1 MEETAA
7 LSLAPWEIP
16 TNTET
21 QPVPIWSGVRALMLA
36 VLDDAINSLSSS
48 EGLIRAEAEIWIA
61 SGEGRYV
68 FSFLV
73 ICETLELEPS
83 VVRQSVMDLL
93 GRKRKRGRL
102 LARTRPN
109 VRHKGT
115 LQLATGNHRSRR
127 VRDRRA
133 VSLSG

>member
-21 QPVPIWSGVRALMLA
+21 QSLQPWSGVRALMLA

-48 EGLIRAEAEIWIA
+48 ESLIRAEAQVWIA

-73 ICETLELEPS
+73 ICESLELEPN
-83 VVRQSVMDLL
+83 VVRRSVMDLL
-93 GRKRKRGRL
+93 GKKRKRGRL
-102 LARTRPN
+102 LERTRPN

-115 LQLATGNHRSRR
+115 LRPATGNHHSRR

-133 VSLSG
+133 VSLSV